1 MSANP
6 LRERLSAGKACVNGW
21 LTLPSPFVAE
31 MMAQTGWDA
40 LTIDI
45 QHGLQDYQSAVAIIQ
60 AIQRYPVTP
69 LVRVPHNEPGLIG
82 KVLDAGAWGIICPMI
97 NSVEDARAF
106 AQACHYPPL
115 GSRSFGPIRA
125 RALGGK
131 TPYHEIA
138 NDQILVLPQI
148 ETQQAVDNASAI
160 LDVPG
165 VSGIYIGPNDL
176 GLSMGLP
183 PTLDREEPQILA
195 IYAQLLR
202 ETQRRGLLAAIH
214 NGSPAYAARMIELG
228 FGFVTVGSDLGLL
241 GGAAREA
248 SAATRRLAGAL
259 AQ

>member
-6 LRERLSAGKACVNGW
+6 LKQRLSAGKACVNGW

-31 MMAQTGWDA
+31 MMAQTGWDS

-45 QHGLQDYQSAVAIIQ
+45 QHGLQDYQSAVSIIQ

-69 LVRVPHNEPGLIG
+69 LVRVPHNDPGLIG
-82 KVLDAGAWGIICPMI
+82 KVLDAGAWGVICPMI
-97 NSVEDARAF
+97 NTFEDARNL

-125 RALGGK
+125 RAYGGK

-138 NDQILVLPQI
+138 NNQILVLPQI
-148 ETQQAVDNASAI
+148 ETQQAVDNAAAI

-165 VSGIYIGPNDL
+165 ISGIYIGPNDL

-183 PTLDREEPQILA
+183 PTLDREEPQILS
-195 IYAQLLR
+195 IYSVLLR
-202 ETQRRGLLAAIH
+202 ETQQRGLLPAIH
-214 NGSPAYAARMIELG
+214 NASPAYAARMIELG
-228 FGFVTVGSDLGLL
+228 FRFVTVGSDLGLL
-241 GGAAREA
+241 GAAAREVIA
-248 SAATRRLAGAL
+248 TTRRLTGAL
-259 AQ
+259 AE